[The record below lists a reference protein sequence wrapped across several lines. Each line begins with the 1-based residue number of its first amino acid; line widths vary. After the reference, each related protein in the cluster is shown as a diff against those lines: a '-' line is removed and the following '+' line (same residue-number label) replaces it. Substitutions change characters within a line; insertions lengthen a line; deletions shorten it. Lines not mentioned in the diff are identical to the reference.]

1 MLADEMAHP
10 GVLSSDNLSDIYA
23 LVAQLARDGA
33 MTDLGIWFSKQDP
46 AFDLWRQD
54 KPTSW
59 WQLATILNPTTDRSS
74 APLAL
79 AVALF
84 PSGMSLKDLPA
95 KTPLAWT
102 RGLEPAGTWR
112 DDSPYGDWGGF
123 IVYADGSL
131 VQISRAIHGKLVKF
145 DTTEP
150 TSNIAQ
156 ALPPGTRVS
165 EYKPPPDMAAK
176 GRASRR
182 AVWVADAVPVGGA
195 ILLPIFILTGIVLH
209 RRGGNPAIVTC
220 ITAACI
226 CLAVLLFGMLV

>member
-1 MLADEMAHP
+1 MIDPLM
-10 GVLSSDNLSDIYA
+10 
-23 LVAQLARDGA
+23 
-33 MTDLGIWFSKQDP
+33 WFSNQDP
-46 AFDLWRQD
+46 AFDLWQD
-54 KPTSW
+54 KPTILR
-59 WQLATILNPTTDRSS
+59 QLATILNPTTDSS
-74 APLAL
+74 SAPINPNFRGAPLAL

-123 IVYADGSL
+123 IVFADGSL
-131 VQISRAIHGKLVKF
+131 VQISRAIDGKLVKF

-176 GRASRR
+176 ARAARR
-182 AVWVADAVPVGGA
+182 AVWLADALPGGGA
-195 ILLPIFILTGIVLH
+195 IWLPIFILTGIVLH

-220 ITAACI
+220 ITVSCI
-226 CLAVLLFGMLV
+226 CLAGLLFAMLG